1 MSSTVKVAL
10 LGCGAL
16 AEILVKR
23 VYPRVQDRLEVV
35 AAVDISLDRANAIAE
50 QLGARA
56 FATLDDA
63 AEAVELEA
71 VDVRLPH
78 HLHLVGAQLAAA
90 HDLPFLIEKP
100 MASTL
105 GEAREIAALAV
116 RVRGVCGV
124 SENYGYLEPVRAARY
139 LLQDGAIG
147 ELLVAQSAR
156 VFELGPE
163 WQRDGWRVSQS
174 GPQGVLIDQGPHV
187 ARLVRTV
194 LGEIHEVCAYAG
206 AHRER
211 FSSTDSVVVAA
222 RLRSG
227 HLVSQLLTWAC
238 PSPAAPDDTPELV
251 LYGSGGSIS
260 VYISYDRAGGGA
272 LLQRP
277 GAPDEWHGGGTHYY
291 DSLAG
296 VLDDWAASLR
306 GGGEPS
312 CSISQGIADMEV
324 VEAIGR
330 SSATGAP
337 VTITGHPCQH

>member
-16 AEILVKR
+16 AEILAER
-23 VYPRVQDRLEVV
+23 VYPRVRDRLEVV
-35 AAVDISLDRANAIAE
+35 AAVDISLDRANAIGE
-50 QLGARA
+50 KLGARA
-56 FATLDDA
+56 FATVNDA
-63 AEAVELEA
+63 AEALELEA

-78 HLHLVGAQLAAA
+78 HLHLAGAELAAA
-90 HDLPFLIEKP
+90 QDLPFLIEKP

-105 GEAREIAALAV
+105 GEAKEIAALAD
-116 RVRGVCGV
+116 RVKGVCGV
-124 SENYGYLEPVRAARY
+124 SENYGYLAPVRAARD
-139 LLQDGAIG
+139 LLQAGAIG
-147 ELLVAQSAR
+147 ELLVAQSTR

-163 WQRDGWRVSQS
+163 WHRDGWRVSQS

-194 LGEIHEVCAYAG
+194 LGEVEEVCAYAG
-206 AHRER
+206 AHREG

-222 RLRSG
+222 RMRSG

-238 PSPAAPDDTPELV
+238 PSPAAPDDTPELA

-260 VYISYDRAGGGA
+260 VYISYDGEGGGA

-277 GAPDEWHGGGTHYY
+277 EAPDEWHGGGTHYY

-306 GGGEPS
+306 GGGQPS
-312 CSISQGIADMEV
+312 CSISEGIADMEV
-324 VEAIGR
+324 VEAIRG

-337 VTITGHPCQH
+337 VTVTGDPRQR